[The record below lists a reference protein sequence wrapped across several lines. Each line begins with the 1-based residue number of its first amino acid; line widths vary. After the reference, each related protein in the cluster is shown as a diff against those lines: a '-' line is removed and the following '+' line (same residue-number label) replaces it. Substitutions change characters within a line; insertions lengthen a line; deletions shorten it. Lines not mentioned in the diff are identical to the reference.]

1 MCIFQ
6 LLIQIKTSD
15 ECIFDMIISADD
27 YAAVCLKVARIS
39 DEDPPVK
46 RTGPKNKTGK
56 EMLQNVKV
64 SSNFLK
70 SMNESKRGYCS
81 IILAGTALK
90 HLLDFVCNLAW
101 CLYVVLIMMNAAV
114 LLVLMYM

>member
-1 MCIFQ
+1 
-6 LLIQIKTSD
+6 
-15 ECIFDMIISADD
+15 MIISTDD

-39 DEDPPVK
+39 DEDPLVK
-46 RTGPKNKTGK
+46 LTGPKNKTGK

-81 IILAGTALK
+81 IYPSWNCPQTTARFRLQPCMVPACGAHVMTLLITLHLQPCLSFHFYRMVI
-90 HLLDFVCNLAW
+90 HLL
-101 CLYVVLIMMNAAV
+101 
-114 LLVLMYM
+114 